1 MKVLVSVAVKV
12 GVKVKVNV
20 GVAVKV
26 NGVRLKVGDR
36 GVVVRLGVV
45 VSDGVAVGVVGR
57 DLSITATHPRQ

>member
-1 MKVLVSVAVKV
+1 VKVLVSVAVKV
-12 GVKVKVNV
+12 GVKVRVKV

-36 GVVVRLGVV
+36 GVVVRLEVMVGV
-45 VSDGVAVGVVGR
+45 GVAVGAVGR